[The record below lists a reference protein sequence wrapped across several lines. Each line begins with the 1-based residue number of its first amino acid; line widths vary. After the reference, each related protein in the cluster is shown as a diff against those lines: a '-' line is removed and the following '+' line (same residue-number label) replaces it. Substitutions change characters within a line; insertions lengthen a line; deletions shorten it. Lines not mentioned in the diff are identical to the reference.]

1 MRDGAGRRK
10 RGRAGFTTPGA
21 PSTLQRVAL
30 TEERLAQDLTAAM
43 KARDA
48 QRVAVLRGVVAA
60 AKHLKVER
68 RVPQLEEAD
77 LVQVIRRE
85 VRKRDEAEEYAVKGG
100 RDDLI
105 TQNRGERAILESY
118 VPAQLGADELEQ
130 AIRDALA
137 GGSAR
142 QLGAVMTAL
151 RERYPGRVD
160 GKAASELARKILAE
174 PAAG

>member
-1 MRDGAGRRK
+1 M
-10 RGRAGFTTPGA
+10 
-21 PSTLQRVAL
+21 AL

-85 VRKRDEAEEYAVKGG
+85 VRKRDEAEEYAVKARPRRSGHAEPG
-100 RDDLI
+100 RARHPGELRAGAARRATSWS
-105 TQNRGERAILESY
+105 TQSATRS
-118 VPAQLGADELEQ
+118 PAA
-130 AIRDALA
+130 AP
-137 GGSAR
+137 R